1 VYVIEADDAAA
12 DEKDRD
18 KRKVGIG
25 LGVSNGIIN
34 FVFDV
39 RRIKLIFFGK
49 SLLFLYV
56 TSQISL
62 MKDKLII
69 NLNVQLRLCLKYK
82 LSSKLLFLLL
92 MHYYFKNLYA

>member
-12 DEKDRD
+12 DDERGDRD
-18 KRKVGIG
+18 KRKIGIK

-49 SLLFLYV
+49 SLLFFLYI
-56 TSQISL
+56 TSQ
-62 MKDKLII
+62 
-69 NLNVQLRLCLKYK
+69 Y
-82 LSSKLLFLLL
+82 LS
-92 MHYYFKNLYA
+92 

>member
-12 DEKDRD
+12 DGERGRD
-18 KRKVGIG
+18 KRKIGIG

-49 SLLFLYV
+49 SLLFLYI

-62 MKDKLII
+62 MKDK
-69 NLNVQLRLCLKYK
+69 K
-82 LSSKLLFLLL
+82 L
-92 MHYYFKNLYA
+92 YN